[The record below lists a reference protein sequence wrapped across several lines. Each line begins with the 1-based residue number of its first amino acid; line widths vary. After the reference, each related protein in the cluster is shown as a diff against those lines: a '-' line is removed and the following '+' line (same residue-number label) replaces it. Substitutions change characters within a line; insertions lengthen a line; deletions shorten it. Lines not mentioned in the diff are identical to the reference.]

1 MIRLL
6 SSKLADLLVRNKIVA
21 IEDREVYIY
30 GYEILISSVIGV
42 FSVILLGVFLNSF
55 VESLLFLIIFVTI
68 RQCSG
73 GYHANSYMKCIVSFV
88 AVYVFVIIVLHFVL
102 PYYSLFI
109 WAILSVV
116 CMSVIL
122 DLAPIENP
130 QKPLTAEIKSRNRK
144 RAIGMSLIILVVS
157 ALLYVIVPRISLIMM
172 LTLLSICML
181 MIYENLRGGANH
193 EDN

>member
-21 IEDREVYIY
+21 IEDRDVFIY
-30 GYEILISSVIGV
+30 GYEILISSVIGA
-42 FSVILLGVFLNSF
+42 FSVLLLGVFLNTF

-68 RQCSG
+68 RQCTG

-88 AVYVFVIIVLHFVL
+88 AIYVCVIIVLNFVL
-102 PYYSLFI
+102 PYYSLLI
-109 WAILSVV
+109 WAIISVV

-130 QKPLTAEIKSRNRK
+130 QKPLTVEIKVRNRK
-144 RAIGMSLIILVVS
+144 RAIVLSLIVLAVS
-157 ALLYVIVPRISLIMM
+157 ALLYIIVPKISLIMM

-181 MIYENLRGGANH
+181 MTYENLRGGANH